1 MIVVRMIAI
10 QTLMI
15 LYPPVTSHSRPL
27 IARLGLSL
35 CFQPDGGVLGVSESD
50 EEGRKPIPSYASTSP
65 SVVTELQRN
74 SLHRWFE
81 MRATG
86 TYSHSP

>member
-50 EEGRKPIPSYASTSP
+50 EEAGPFIRFHLTLCGNGAPARLSTP
-65 SVVTELQRN
+65 MV
-74 SLHRWFE
+74 
-81 MRATG
+81 
-86 TYSHSP
+86 

>member
-50 EEGRKPIPSYASTSP
+50 EEADPFIRFHLTLCGNGAPAQLSTP
-65 SVVTELQRN
+65 MV
-74 SLHRWFE
+74 
-81 MRATG
+81 
-86 TYSHSP
+86 